1 MNCIFYVVLCFYC
14 VFCVAMGLATIE
26 VMQAMQRTWSN
37 SKVRV
42 NGKTRQLQW
51 RDMFDIAVKWRR
63 SDWACLSSSHGSV
76 EGVTRAWWL
85 IFACVCVRV
94 CVCVCVCVCVF
105 PGVSRIADPDQP
117 VLWLDQMPARSLSR
131 GFNNHIN
138 LIRCCLCP
146 QPVICSVKRPVLIA

>member
-1 MNCIFYVVLCFYC
+1 MGPFLCILSGADRFMIYDLLSLSCISLLNV
-14 VFCVAMGLATIE
+14 CVAMGLAAIE

-63 SDWACLSSSHGSV
+63 SEIISQALWVML
-76 EGVTRAWWL
+76 
-85 IFACVCVRV
+85 ACVSCDLEWHAFDLCRV
-94 CVCVCVCVCVF
+94 CVC
-105 PGVSRIADPDQP
+105 RIADPDQP

-138 LIRCCLCP
+138 LIRCLSVSF
-146 QPVICSVKRPVLIA
+146 PVWWF